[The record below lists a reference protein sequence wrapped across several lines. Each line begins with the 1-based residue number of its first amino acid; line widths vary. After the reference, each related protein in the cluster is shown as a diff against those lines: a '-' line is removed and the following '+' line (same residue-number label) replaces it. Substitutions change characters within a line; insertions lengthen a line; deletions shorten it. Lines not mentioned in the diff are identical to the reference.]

1 MMVCGGWRHEKY
13 LGCVPYYGVREKG
26 NEMKNN
32 SSLASLIALTLLL
45 VLPFLCVSSSWAKGN
60 SKGSLDSEEIYFIKN
75 TLFPILI
82 KARLCVSAEK
92 DCSNDDNFICLS
104 HDALACDAY
113 GIADEKVIKEIL
125 LAVLNSGLKIESF
138 KFWRTKYHEISFF
151 EKPLLEF
158 IDRTGRK

>member
-1 MMVCGGWRHEKY
+1 
-13 LGCVPYYGVREKG
+13 
-26 NEMKNN
+26 MKNN

-45 VLPFLCVSSSWAKGN
+45 VLPFLCVNSGWAKGN
-60 SKGSLDSEEIYFIKN
+60 SKGSLDSEEIYFFEN
-75 TLFPILI
+75 TVLPILI
-82 KARLCVSAEK
+82 KANICHAVRK
-92 DCSNDDNFICLS
+92 DCYENGYFICLS

-125 LAVLNSGLKIESF
+125 LAVLNSGLKVESF
-138 KFWRTKYHEISFF
+138 KFWRSKYHETTFF